1 MAVISTILTVGAIAA
16 GVLYTGHNI
25 GAHYTRQSSRKEL
38 DAQYNRFNEGLKNSP
53 LNGYDAYEVL
63 GKMWTEGVIDEKY
76 YNKAIKTLEQ
86 YEDAMKHEGGWDTF
100 SDAFKRGTI
109 NKATL
114 NNLSDIYGKMADYD
128 KDVSGYT
135 SALLNMSGDDVKQSF
150 RDSVPTIPNAPA
162 PKYFETNIDPYQ
174 IDVEPAKIWTNQELA
189 DHHNINYDLNNYY
202 DLIKQGTE
210 ANVALGEY
218 QSAQLA
224 NAALQ
229 GNTASNVSYLDSIR
243 QNKANAMA
251 EGATLG
257 ARAANDLL
265 ASMNSINTF
274 AENQATTAQNRYNAV
289 DAYLQADAQAK
300 LQANKY
306 FTNLASSLWND
317 SASLYY
323 SDTDMSSQGYK
334 TNATLH
340 GADRKL
346 AGQNAELNGQMAGN
360 YDSVNAS
367 INAARAG
374 AQAQADEYAWVF
386 DRFLGANKGNVALAI
401 RDMDNYIFNRYT
413 GYQSP
418 YDYLLDNADD
428 N

>member
-1 MAVISTILTVGAIAA
+1 MAVLTTILTVGTIAA
-16 GVLYTGHNI
+16 AVLGVGHGA
-25 GAHYTRQSSRKEL
+25 GAHFTRKEPRKEL
-38 DAQYNRFNEGLKNSP
+38 DKQYDRFYANLNKSP
-53 LNGYDAYEVL
+53 LNDYDVYEVL
-63 GKMWTEGVIDEKY
+63 GKMWLDGAIDEDY
-76 YNKAIKTLEQ
+76 YNKAIKTLKQ
-86 YEDAMKHEGGWDTF
+86 YEDAMEDEGGWDHV
-100 SDAFKRGTI
+100 SDMFKKNTI

-114 NNLSDIYGKMADYD
+114 KELSGLYGKMADYN
-128 KDVSGYT
+128 KDVANYT
-135 SALLNMSGDDVKQSF
+135 SALLNMSGEDVKNVF
-150 RDSVPTIPNAPA
+150 NESVPNIPNMPA
-162 PKYFETNIDPYQ
+162 PEYFDTNIDPFQ

-210 ANVALGEY
+210 ANVNLGKY
-218 QSAQLA
+218 QSAQMA

-229 GNTASNVSYLDSIR
+229 NNTASNVSYLDSIR
-243 QNKANAMA
+243 QSKANAMA

-265 ASMNSINTF
+265 ANMTNLNTF
-274 AENQATTAQNRYNAV
+274 AENQATVAQNRYNAV

-300 LQANKY
+300 IQANNY
-306 FTNLASSLWND
+306 FTKLASSLWND

-340 GADRKL
+340 GADRNL
-346 AGQNAELNGQMAGN
+346 AGKNAYLNGTMLGN
-360 YDSVNAS
+360 YADAQAQVEAAAS
-367 INAARAG
+367 G

-401 RDMDNYIFNRYT
+401 RDMDNYLFNRYS
-413 GYQSP
+413 GYKNP

-428 N
+428 E

>member
-1 MAVISTILTVGAIAA
+1 MAVLTTALTVGAIAA
-16 GVLYTGHNI
+16 GVLFTGHNI
-25 GAHYTRQSSRKEL
+25 GAHYTREPSRKKL
-38 DAQYNRFNEGLKNSP
+38 DSQYNRFNESLKKSP

-76 YNKAIKTLEQ
+76 YNKSIKTLKQ
-86 YEDAMKHEGGWDTF
+86 YEDAMKHEGGWDNI

-114 NNLSDIYGKMADYD
+114 NNLSELYGKMAEYD
-128 KDVSGYT
+128 KDVSSYT
-135 SALLNMSGDDVKQSF
+135 SALLNMSGEDVKQSF
-150 RDSVPTIPNAPA
+150 RNSVPNIPDAPA
-162 PKYFETNIDPYQ
+162 PQYFDTNIDPYQ
-174 IDVEPAKIWTNQELA
+174 INVEPAKIWTNQELA
-189 DHHNINYDLNNYY
+189 DHHNIDYDLNKYY

-210 ANVALGEY
+210 ANVNLGEY
-218 QSAQLA
+218 QSAQMA

-257 ARAANDLL
+257 AQAAQDLL
-265 ASMNSINTF
+265 ATMNNVNAF

-306 FTNLASSLWND
+306 FTNLANSLWND

-334 TNATLH
+334 TNATIH
-340 GADRKL
+340 NADRDL
-346 AGQNAELNGQMAGN
+346 AGQNAYLNGQMAGN
-360 YDSVNAS
+360 YAAAQSAINNAK
-367 INAARAG
+367 AG
-374 AQAQADEYAWVF
+374 AQAQADEYSWVF

-401 RDMDNYIFNRYT
+401 RDMDNYLFNRYS
-413 GYQSP
+413 GYKSP
-418 YDYLLDNADD
+418 YDYLLDNA
-428 N
+428 NNN